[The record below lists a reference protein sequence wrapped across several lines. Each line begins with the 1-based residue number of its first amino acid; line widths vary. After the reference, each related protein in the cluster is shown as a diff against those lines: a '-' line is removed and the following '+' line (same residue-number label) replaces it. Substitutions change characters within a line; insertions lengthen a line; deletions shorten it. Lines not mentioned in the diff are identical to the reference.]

1 MIEPVIVIG
10 VVFYF
15 FTKSIFCK
23 PEEKQKDKADVLCNA
38 LAEYLKDGVTIKTEV
53 KD

>member
-1 MIEPVIVIG
+1 MIEPIIMIG

-23 PEEKQKDKADVLCNA
+23 PEEKSKPTEDVLCDA
-38 LAEYLKDGVTIKTEV
+38 LAKYLKDGVKIKTEI
-53 KD
+53 KK